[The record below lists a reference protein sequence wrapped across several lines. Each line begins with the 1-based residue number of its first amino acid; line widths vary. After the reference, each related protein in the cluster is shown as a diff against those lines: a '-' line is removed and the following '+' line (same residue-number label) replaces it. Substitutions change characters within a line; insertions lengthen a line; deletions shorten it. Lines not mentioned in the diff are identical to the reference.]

1 MLLVC
6 YQIKMNATVENS
18 NVSPVAPATVTPEVK
33 KGKPN
38 FGEGRF
44 SNAASELYSDVLR
57 MSDSLTPV
65 EAEKLARDWS
75 SDIGRAF
82 ANAPS
87 SVKHGTTSKDGKM
100 TLKDASKI
108 TTIETRNMTLARL
121 VEHLNEATKKCK
133 GLDGVRVKFEIA
145 W

>member
-1 MLLVC
+1 
-6 YQIKMNATVENS
+6 MNATAENTNAQS
-18 NVSPVAPATVTPEVK
+18 DAPNTANETHK
-33 KGKPN
+33 KAGKPD
-38 FGEGRF
+38 FGNGRF

-57 MSDSLTPV
+57 MTEDITPA

-87 SVKHGTTSKDGKM
+87 AVKHGATSKDGKM

-108 TTIETRNMTLARL
+108 ATIETRNMTLARL
-121 VEHLNEATKKCK
+121 VEHLNEATKKAK
-133 GLDGVRVKFEIA
+133 GLEGVRVKFEIA